1 MNQTV
6 RARELLRRDIV
17 DGRWPPA
24 EWLRLQDLK
33 DTYELGSSPLREALT
48 GLAGEGLVEFSA
60 NRGFRLT
67 PLTKEDLL
75 DIEWMRITVE
85 TAALRQSIAK
95 GDRDW
100 KAGVVAALYRLT
112 EITQTTKIDR
122 AGLDAWNDEH
132 DAFHRALIAACGSAR
147 AIEMQRRL
155 ADQHRRYRIALMDK
169 NMKRQEII
177 DEHRAV
183 ADAAV
188 RGNVDEAVFLLER
201 NLRTTTDFYAGVLD
215 ARARA
220 VSKKSKR

>member
-24 EWLRLQDLK
+24 EWLRLQELK
-33 DTYELGSSPLREALT
+33 EAYDLGSSPLREALT

-85 TAALRQSIAK
+85 SAALRQSVAR
-95 GDRDW
+95 GDRGW
-100 KAGVVAALYRLT
+100 KAGVVAALFRLT
-112 EITQTTKIDR
+112 EITRTTRLDR
-122 AGLDAWNDEH
+122 VDLDIWNEEH
-132 DAFHRALIAACGSAR
+132 DAFHQALVAACGSPR
-147 AIEMQRRL
+147 AIEMLRRL
-155 ADQHRRYRIALMDK
+155 ADQHRRYRIALMNK

-177 DEHRAV
+177 DEHRAI
-183 ADAAV
+183 AEAAV
-188 RGNVDEAVFLLER
+188 RGDVEEAVILLER
-201 NLRTTTDFYAGVLD
+201 NLRTTTDFYSSVLD

-220 VSKKSKR
+220 AMKPKR